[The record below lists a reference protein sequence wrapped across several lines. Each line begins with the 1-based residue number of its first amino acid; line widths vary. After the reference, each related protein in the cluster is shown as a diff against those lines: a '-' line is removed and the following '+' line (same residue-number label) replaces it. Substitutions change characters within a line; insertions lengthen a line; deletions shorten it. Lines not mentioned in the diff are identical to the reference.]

1 MSIEY
6 RPEVMEEIRSAAC
19 ESLGQFSTGGLDIG
33 GVLFGTHQDNL
44 VRILTWRPISSE
56 HAEGPELRLSADDRR
71 DLVRQLLAAKQDP
84 ELRSLQP
91 VGWFLSHMRGGIL
104 LNAADLDIFDGYFGE
119 PWQVTLVLLPA
130 AERTARAGFFVRE
143 AGSKLRSESSYREF
157 TIQPPS
163 ASPLK
168 ANYLRWLWAI
178 PTLIA
183 MILAGALIKPSHPA
197 PVNPGILLRIQDAQI
212 NWDANSS
219 TVRGAKR
226 ADIEIQDG
234 GRSSHFELAGAHL
247 ASGKMAWQRHSGDVQ
262 VRMTV
267 YPASGQPV
275 REFARLLISTVS
287 VPASSAPDTHSAEL
301 KTLNEELHKERVRS
315 DKLQNMVK
323 ILENRLEIDTARGKA
338 EPRP

>member
-1 MSIEY
+1 
-6 RPEVMEEIRSAAC
+6 MEQIRAAAS
-19 ESLGQFSTGGLDIG
+19 ESLRQFSTGGLDVG

-91 VGWFLSHMRGGIL
+91 VGWFLSHMRSGISL
-104 LNAADLDIFDGYFGE
+104 SAADLEIFDGYFGE

-130 AERTARAGFFVRE
+130 AEGTARAGFFVRE
-143 AGSKLRSESSYREF
+143 AGGKLRSESSYREF
-157 TIQPPS
+157 TIQPPPVN
-163 ASPLK
+163 APK
-168 ANYLRWLWAI
+168 AKYFRWLWAI

-183 MILAGALIKPSHPA
+183 MILAGVLIKPSHPEPA
-197 PVNPGILLRIQDAQI
+197 NPGFFLRIQDAQI
-212 NWDANSS
+212 NWDANSI
-219 TVRGAKR
+219 TVRGAKD
-226 ADIEIQDG
+226 AEIDIQDG
-234 GRSSHFELAGAHL
+234 GRPSHIRLAGAEL

-287 VPASSAPDTHSAEL
+287 VPASPAPDTHAEEL
-301 KTLNEELHKERVRS
+301 RKLNEELHQERVRS

-323 ILENRLEIDTARGKA
+323 ILEDRLEIDTARGKA